1 MIKILVNCQI
11 QFKSFENLSICAFFF
26 HLPDGLDGEP
36 PLGRDD
42 DALGREVVRQE
53 LALEQL
59 QGMVLERLQV
69 LTALNLEI

>member
-1 MIKILVNCQI
+1 MLVP
-11 QFKSFENLSICAFFF
+11 
-26 HLPDGLDGEP
+26 LPELDREP

-42 DALGREVVRQE
+42 DALGREVVGQE